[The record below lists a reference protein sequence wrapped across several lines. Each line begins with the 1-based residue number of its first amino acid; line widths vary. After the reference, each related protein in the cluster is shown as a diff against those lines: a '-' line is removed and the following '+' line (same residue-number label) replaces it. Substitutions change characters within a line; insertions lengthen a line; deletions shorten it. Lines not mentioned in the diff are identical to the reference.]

1 MRQSRADKYLTIL
14 ANLIVSAAL
23 LMSVFMLNSFSIHHI
38 GDDFMKQLGIT
49 KTAADEK
56 ISGSVLS
63 GSLDAYGLKNI
74 KNVVLG
80 DRAQIAKDLLVYTKQ
95 YLASDAFKKE
105 YEKLKQ
111 DNKPTRDPV
120 KTPAEMKDD
129 YIVAV
134 KKMITSSEEGLKK
147 NNASMKTA
155 YEKMLADGKKEL
167 AETESGK
174 NKNLVAYEK
183 NYPQLVKDMD
193 AMHEARI
200 AEWEKNFPS
209 DPSHFVK
216 RRLEQFIVETSDIDY
231 NAQLVTKGGVKYFVK
246 SEYESKGD
254 RWKMAFRAGKEVV
267 EPAKAFVN
275 QWISEIK

>member
-1 MRQSRADKYLTIL
+1 MTQSRADKYLTIL

-23 LMSVFMLNSFSIHHI
+23 LMSVFMLNSFSIHRI
-38 GDDFMKQLGIT
+38 GEDFMKQLGIS

-56 ISGSVLS
+56 IRGSILS
-63 GSLDAYGLKNI
+63 GSLDAYGLKNL
-74 KNVVLG
+74 KSVVLG
-80 DRAQIAKDLLVYTKQ
+80 DRAQITKDLLVYTKQ

-111 DNKPTRDPV
+111 DNKPTKDPV
-120 KTPAEMKDD
+120 KTPAEMKED

-134 KKMITSSEEGLKK
+134 KKMIRSSEDGLKT
-147 NNASMKTA
+147 NNATMKPA

-183 NYPQLVKDMD
+183 NYPQLIKDLD

-209 DPSHFVK
+209 DRSHFVK
-216 RRLEQFIVETSDIDY
+216 RRLEQFIVETNDIDY
-231 NAQLVTKGGVKYFVK
+231 GAQLVTKSGVKYFVK

-267 EPAKAFVN
+267 EPARAFVN